1 MALSIAKPVRVLL
14 VGLGARGRKW
24 ARIVNE
30 EPMCRPVGYVDL
42 LNLRL
47 EWARSRFPG
56 QQATVT
62 TSLDDA
68 LSECGPD
75 LVVLATPP
83 MGRRRDALKVLNAG
97 CDLLSEK
104 PLTLDFDEGVKLVQ
118 AAEAAGRA
126 FAVGLNF
133 RYQHCVT
140 EARRILRS
148 GEIGRPRLAGYTYWR
163 KRDGHAPGLNRYP
176 VTMRQPMLY
185 EQLVH
190 AVDEMRFVYDAEVT
204 RVLCRCSNP
213 AWSMYEGDSTVIAA
227 LSMTGGLEVGIFGTW
242 SGQTR
247 ADHFLWRTD
256 CDDGALIQRQ
266 ITSGLSVVMGA
277 DSSVE
282 TPVALQEQEHLVDD
296 ARLLFADVL
305 EQLAAGNRRPHP
317 SARDHMR
324 TFAVIAAME
333 ESHDKG
339 VAVDLADF
347 YERHAVPHEWRP
359 SDLP

>member
-1 MALSIAKPVRVLL
+1 MRPVRTLL

-24 ARIVNE
+24 ARIMNE
-30 EPMCRPVGYVDL
+30 EPQCEPVGYVDL
-42 LNLRL
+42 MNLRL
-47 EWARSRFPG
+47 EWARARYSG
-56 QQATVT
+56 QRATFT

-68 LSECGPD
+68 LSQCEPD

-83 MGRRRDALKVLNAG
+83 MGRYRDALKVLLAG

-104 PLTLDFDEGVKLVQ
+104 PLTLDFDEGVRLVR
-118 AAEAAGRA
+118 AAEDAGRA

-140 EARRILRS
+140 EARRVLRS
-148 GEIGRPRLAGYTYWR
+148 GEIGRPRLAGYIYWR

-190 AVDEMRFVYDAEVT
+190 AVDEMRFVYDSEVT

-213 AWSMYEGDSTVIAA
+213 TWSMYEDDSTVIAA
-227 LSMTGGLEVGIFGTW
+227 LGMADGLEVNIFGTW
-242 SGQTR
+242 SGQTK
-247 ADHFLWRTD
+247 ADFFLWRTD

-266 ITSGLSVVMGA
+266 ITSDLSVVRGA
-277 DSSVE
+277 ESSIE
-282 TPVALQEQEHLVDD
+282 SPVALPEQEHLVDD

-305 EQLAAGNRRPHP
+305 RQLASGNRRPHP
-317 SARDHMR
+317 SARDHIR
-324 TFAVIAAME
+324 TFAAIAAME
-333 ESHDKG
+333 ESHDRG
-339 VAVDLADF
+339 AAVEMADF